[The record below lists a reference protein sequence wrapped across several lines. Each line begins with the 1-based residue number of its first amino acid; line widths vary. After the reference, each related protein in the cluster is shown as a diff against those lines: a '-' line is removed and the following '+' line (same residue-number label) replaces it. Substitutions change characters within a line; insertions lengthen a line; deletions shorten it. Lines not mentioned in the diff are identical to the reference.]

1 MSANN
6 NAIGGTF
13 VILVQNYVVTVVAV
27 GYNWLHCWWLQRC
40 VAFHVVLS
48 KLALNVLCG
57 IVLALLTLSVGAGSN
72 KFLQHFVGWAVFV
85 VIGSL
90 FRQNGCWHARNNK

>member
-27 GYNWLHCWWLQRC
+27 GYNWLQRC

-48 KLALNVLCG
+48 KLALNILCG

-85 VIGSL
+85 VIGGL
-90 FRQNGCWHARNNK
+90 FRQDGCWHARNNK